1 MRAAL
6 RLLATLLAVSFA
18 GTASAQPLV
27 ADLSNHLI
35 AMTTGFSGAELLL
48 FGAVEDEGDVV
59 VVVRGPKEDIL
70 VRRKERIGV
79 IWVNRTSLQ
88 FSDVPSYYALATN
101 RPLDEIAPRTVRMRN
116 EIGISGVRLRP
127 SDPGVDKQTA
137 KIFRR
142 ALIRNKRNAGLYKEE
157 AGTVKFLGKRLFRT
171 TITFPS
177 TTPTGTYFVTVYLVR
192 NGNVVSAQSTPLNV
206 SKIGL
211 EARIF
216 QAAHQH
222 SALYGVFAIL
232 MALFAGWLAGAV
244 FRRI

>member
-1 MRAAL
+1 MRGAL
-6 RLLATLLAVSFA
+6 RALVALGVLLTA
-18 GTASAQPLV
+18 GPAAAQPLV
-27 ADLSNHLI
+27 ADLSSHLI

-70 VRRKERIGV
+70 VRRKERVGG
-79 IWVNRTSLQ
+79 IWVNRVSLK
-88 FSDVPSYYALATN
+88 FSGAPSYYALATN

-116 EIGISGVRLRP
+116 EIGLSGVRLRP
-127 SDPGVDKQTA
+127 TDTSIDARTTNE
-137 KIFRR
+137 FHR
-142 ALIRNKRNAGLYKEE
+142 ALIRNKQAAGLYKEE
-157 AGTVKFLGKRLFRT
+157 IGKIQFLGKRLFRT

-192 NGNVVSAQSTPLNV
+192 NGDVVSAQSTPLNV
-206 SKIGL
+206 SKTGL

-222 SALYGVFAIL
+222 AALYGVFAIL
-232 MALFAGWLAGAV
+232 MALFFGWLAGAV